1 MSFNTL
7 ISLLLQASFFSLA
20 AASEVITATGH
31 GNAWKYGSGG
41 GVIGFVVLILDIIV
55 FSMCSSSPYLQ
66 LLSGNVLPHVTLRR
80 TRFRG

>member
-7 ISLLLQASFFSLA
+7 ITMLLQASLFSLA

-55 FSMCSSSPYLQ
+55 FSMYCLSPLSSTSI
-66 LLSGNVLPHVTLRR
+66 GDLRR
-80 TRFRG
+80 LVILRYTRSGD